1 MEMMKGYDIMLK
13 IRLEYADNEVG
24 LKELE
29 RAMKSLEKNFIILN
43 KSKAYSN
50 RNNSYKRIYLNVEN
64 KGTDID

>member
-29 RAMKSLEKNFIILN
+29 RAMKSLEKNFI